1 MSRFLS
7 SRHAPAR
14 TECLGTSMMKEMMN
28 DDPEKI
34 LDFLD
39 EISRLAPPELEYIL
53 YIGGVIMKK
62 PARTF

>member
-1 MSRFLS
+1 
-7 SRHAPAR
+7 
-14 TECLGTSMMKEMMN
+14 MMKEMMN

-39 EISRLAPPELEYIL
+39 EISRLAPPELEYSL